1 MGSSR
6 QFRGPLIGPL
16 TRSTC
21 GWSAARCE
29 RGGPWWLWRRGRR
42 SLVHPAAAVAWLA
55 NCLGPRGERLR
66 AGWLVLSGGLT
77 TPVPLEPG
85 QAVMAELDGLGS
97 VKVYP
102 R

>member
-1 MGSSR
+1 M
-6 QFRGPLIGPL
+6 
-16 TRSTC
+16 
-21 GWSAARCE
+21 
-29 RGGPWWLWRRGRR
+29 
-42 SLVHPAAAVAWLA
+42 HPAAAMAWLA

-66 AGWLVLSGGLT
+66 AGWLVPSGGLT

-102 R
+102 LGVIRFPAGAGWFG